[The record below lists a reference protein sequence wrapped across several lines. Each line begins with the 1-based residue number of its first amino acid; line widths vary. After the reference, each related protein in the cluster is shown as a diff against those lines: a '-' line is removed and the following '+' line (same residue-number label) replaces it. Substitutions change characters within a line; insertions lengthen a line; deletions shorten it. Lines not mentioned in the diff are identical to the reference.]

1 MHGMWWG
8 SGPWFWGPGWWPFG
22 PLLMLVF
29 LAIVIGLVVGAIR
42 RWRWSPAPRPDP
54 ALETLRM
61 RYAKGEIAREE
72 FEAMRRD
79 LATR

>member
-1 MHGMWWG
+1 MHGLLWG
-8 SGPWFWGPGWWPFG
+8 SGPWFWGSGWWPFG

-29 LAIVIGLVVGAIR
+29 WVIVIGLVVGAIR
-42 RWRWSPAPRPDP
+42 RWGWSHAPRPDS

-79 LATR
+79 LATK

>member
-22 PLLMLVF
+22 PLFMLGF
-29 LAIVIGLVVGAIR
+29 LAIVIGPVVGAIR
-42 RWRWSPAPRPDP
+42 RWGWSNTSRPDS

-79 LATR
+79 LATK

>member
-1 MHGMWWG
+1 MHGLWWG

-29 LAIVIGLVVGAIR
+29 WVIVIGLVVGAIR
-42 RWRWSPAPRPDP
+42 RWGWSYALRPDS

-61 RYAKGEIAREE
+61 RYAKGEIGREE

-79 LATR
+79 LVTK